1 MAPGRP
7 LSAERAQAGIFAGM
21 AELTY
26 TPVVALARAVFRG
39 LGISFH
45 ITGEDNVP
53 RTGGAVMAINHV
65 GYLDFT
71 FAGLAARKHGRL
83 VRFMAK
89 KEVFD
94 HRVSGPLMRGMKH
107 IPVDR
112 YGASGDSY
120 LLAVKALSE
129 GEIVGVFPEATI
141 STSYEL
147 KDFKTGAARMA
158 MEAGVP
164 LLPAVV
170 WGSQRI
176 FTKGRKRDLTR
187 GTPLRSVVGEPFTP
201 APGTD
206 PVTVTAELKARMSVL
221 LEQAIATY
229 PGGPRSPEDTW
240 WVPARLGGT
249 APTLEQ
255 AAVKAAE
262 VQARRIAR
270 RAAQGPGTPGRST

>member
-1 MAPGRP
+1 MVETVYPPVIA
-7 LSAERAQAGIFAGM
+7 
-21 AELTY
+21 LTR
-26 TPVVALARAVFRG
+26 LVFRG
-39 LGISFH
+39 LGIRFTV
-45 ITGEDNVP
+45 TGAERVP

-71 FAGLAARKHGRL
+71 FAGLAARPAKRL

-94 HRVSGPLMRGMKH
+94 HKVSGPLMRGMKH

-112 YGASGDSY
+112 YGGGSDSY
-120 LLAVKALSE
+120 QAAVKALQA

-164 LLPAVV
+164 LLPCVI

-176 FTKGRKRDLTR
+176 FTKGRKKDLTR
-187 GTPLRSVVGEPFTP
+187 GTPLTIAVGEPFTP
-201 APGTD
+201 D
-206 PVTVTAELKARMSVL
+206 PAADAVAVTADLKARMETL
-221 LEQAIATY
+221 LDEARARY
-229 PGGPRSPEDTW
+229 PGTPRTPDDTW
-240 WVPARLGGT
+240 WIPARLGGT
-249 APTLEQ
+249 APTLEE
-255 AAVKAAE
+255 AAAKAAE
-262 VQARRIAR
+262 VQASRAAR
-270 RAAQGPGTPGRST
+270 RAGQDPPARN

>member
-1 MAPGRP
+1 
-7 LSAERAQAGIFAGM
+7 M

-26 TPVVALARAVFRG
+26 TPVIAFTRGVFRS
-39 LGISFH
+39 LGIRFT
-45 ITGEDNVP
+45 ITGEEHVP

-94 HRVSGPLMRGMKH
+94 HGVSGPLMRGMKH

-112 YGASGDSY
+112 YGAGGDSY
-120 LLAVKALSE
+120 QLAVQALAA

-158 MEAGVP
+158 LEAGVP
-164 LLPAVV
+164 LLPTVV

-176 FTKGRKRDLTR
+176 MTKGRKRDLTR
-187 GTPLRSVVGEPFTP
+187 GTPLRIVVGEAFTP
-201 APGTD
+201 DPDAD
-206 PVTVTAELKARMSVL
+206 PVAVTAELKARMAVL
-221 LEQAIATY
+221 LEEAIATY
-229 PGGPRSPEDTW
+229 PGEPRGADDTW
-240 WVPARLGGT
+240 WIPARLGGT

-255 AAVKAAE
+255 AAAKAAE
-262 VQARRIAR
+262 VQAERIAR
-270 RAAQGPGTPGRST
+270 RAAQDPGA